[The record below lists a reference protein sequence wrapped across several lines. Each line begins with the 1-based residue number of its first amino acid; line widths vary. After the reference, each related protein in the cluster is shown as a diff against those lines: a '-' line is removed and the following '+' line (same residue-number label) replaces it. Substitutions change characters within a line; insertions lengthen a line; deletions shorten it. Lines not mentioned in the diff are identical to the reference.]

1 VRSGPG
7 LARTILLFHI
17 ISARPSKQTRM
28 VRTFLKVYMELG
40 SYFLFLQEQIKDII
54 ICCSVA
60 VQGPFADDRTSVL
73 STSNYRVCGTCR
85 VKVNVEGRAC
95 SGRGVAN
102 CVRIFSSVSPDD
114 DDVFYLFLQ
123 KQNCRN
129 GHCEMLSSIAHC
141 TVPCGLCPRCWCGGL
156 HHQRMQTLA
165 GSAR

>member
-1 VRSGPG
+1 MRTLSHVFFLDPSLVRRVPIPNRYTAKAKLCFCKNNKRS
-7 LARTILLFHI
+7 I
-17 ISARPSKQTRM
+17 IIIII
-28 VRTFLKVYMELG
+28 LKVYMELG

-73 STSNYRVCGTCR
+73 STSNCRVCGTCR
-85 VKVNVEGRAC
+85 VKVNVSGRVC
-95 SGRGVAN
+95 SGRGIAN

-141 TVPCGLCPRCWCGGL
+141 TVPCGLCPG
-156 HHQRMQTLA
+156 
-165 GSAR
+165 